1 MYFEGVTKVK
11 HVMTR
16 KELSAKNIKAVRMRA
31 NMSQEQFAEALG
43 VATNTISRIET
54 KVSPVSAEVALK
66 INERFYVCMDYLF
79 GFSSEEE
86 GEPPCSL
93 TCEELLNAQSLIEVQ
108 EATIK
113 DLRGKLDAIQDV
125 LNGKISIKLEKPDCP
140 T

>member
-1 MYFEGVTKVK
+1 MR

-16 KELSAKNIKAVRMRA
+16 KELSAKNIKAVRVRA

-54 KVSPVSAEVALK
+54 KASPVSAEVALK

-79 GFSSEEE
+79 GFSNEEE

-93 TCEELLNAQSLIEVQ
+93 TCEELLNAQSLIETQ
-108 EATIK
+108 EAIIK
-113 DLRGKLDAIQDV
+113 DLRGQIEAIKNV
-125 LNGKISIKLEKPDCP
+125 VTGEKTTIKLKKPDCS